1 MLNNPK
7 ANRTMNKKIFSYM
20 TVAAIMGGMSSCSM
34 EHPFTVGEG
43 TMFISTRINS
53 DVKVETR
60 SEEDELAASTK
71 VWIYSDEGVVR
82 KYDAMSE
89 IPTNGI
95 KLISGEYTVKAWAGK
110 LSYASFE
117 DRWFEGEKM
126 VTIES
131 DKSQSVEV
139 ECKIANVVASVSY
152 PDNIDEYISDYSMT
166 IFHKG
171 GSLTFDGKDDRKG
184 YFIMPDDVEDLN
196 YSITFK
202 TEGQEKIVTGVI
214 EDVLPAHHYIL
225 NVNAKKELGAMDG
238 AAYIEI
244 TIDDSMT
251 EVNDEIIISTPPAI
265 TGYGFELATPVAGES
280 GTIGRKSV
288 YVAATSAITNLQLT
302 GLPNIEGLDA
312 IDFMHA
318 DQSYIDR
325 LKDEGI
331 YYEID
336 PKAEAPSQ
344 LIKLVFDDK
353 YLNDLPNSEEPYVI
367 TIAATDS
374 KKKSV
379 TANLTLRIS
388 EAPVVLAEIPAELKE
403 CYHEQ
408 TLTATIAK
416 DNVGIAGFEYVKAGS
431 DVWTFVEA
439 SQTRA
444 SFAKGSSYA
453 ITLKD
458 LELGTTYKYRAASGN
473 QTEGITYRTEES
485 TFTTGTLSQF
495 PNASFEEWYTASD
508 KALVPAVSGTET
520 WDCGNHG
527 SATMGVQLTQS
538 NTDLLHSGKYG
549 ARLRSQFVGLGGSI
563 GKFAAGNLFYGK
575 YIKTDGT
582 DGVIGFGRPMDF
594 PSRELKPVAVKM
606 WVKYETAAA
615 IKSGA
620 GDYLPQGSNDSG
632 HIFIALFDAADN
644 GDSDNANNGKYGF
657 VVRTKKQARLFDKNA
672 SNVIAYGEQV
682 YTENTPG
689 DGLVELII
697 PFEYY
702 SGKENVQ
709 PKLISIVCTASKYGD
724 YFQGGEGSTMY
735 VDDVEIVYGK
745 K

>member
-1 MLNNPK
+1 
-7 ANRTMNKKIFSYM
+7 MNKKIFSYM
-20 TVAAIMGGMSSCSM
+20 AVAAIMGGMSSCSM

-82 KYDAMSE
+82 KYEGMSE

-95 KLISGEYTVKAWAGK
+95 KLISGEYTVKAWAGT

-166 IFHKG
+166 VFHKG

-225 NVNAKKELGAMDG
+225 NVNAKKELGVMDG

-265 TGYGFELATPVAGES
+265 TGYGFDLATPVAGES

-288 YVAATSAITNLQLT
+288 YIAATSAITNLQLT
-302 GLPNIEGLDA
+302 GLPNVEGLDA

-318 DQSYIDR
+318 EQSYIDR
-325 LKDEGI
+325 LKGEGI

-344 LIKLVFDDK
+344 LIKLVFDDT
-353 YLNDLPNSEEPYVI
+353 YLNKLPNSEEPYVI
-367 TIAATDS
+367 TITATDS

-416 DNVGIAGFEYVKAGS
+416 DNVEIAGFEYAKVGS

-439 SQTRA
+439 SQIRA
-444 SFAKGSSYA
+444 SFAKGSSYT

-458 LELGTTYKYRAASGN
+458 LELGTTYRYRAASGT
-473 QTEGITYRTEES
+473 QTGGITYRTEES

-495 PNASFEEWYTASD
+495 PNASFEEWSNRDGVIMPNINAND
-508 KALVPAVSGTET
+508 EA
-520 WDCGNHG
+520 WDTGNHG
-527 SATMGVQLTQS
+527 AKLASKILTNNNSEYKHLGLYSAKLE
-538 NTDLLHSGKYG
+538 
-549 ARLRSQFVGLGGSI
+549 SQKASVLGI

-575 YIKTDGT
+575 YIETDGM

-594 PSRELKPVAVKM
+594 PNRELKPIAIRI
-606 WVKYETAAA
+606 WVKYIPSNDWEK
-615 IKSGA
+615 KSSLPAEA
-620 GDYLPQGSNDSG
+620 GDLTTDVG
-632 HIFIALFDAADN
+632 HIYTALFDGPDN
-644 GDSDNANNGKYGF
+644 GDSDKSNHGKYGF
-657 VVRTKKQARLFDKNA
+657 VVRTKSSGQRLFNKGA
-672 SNVIAYGEQV
+672 ENVIAYGEHV
-682 YTENTPG
+682 FSEATPG
-689 DGLVELII
+689 NDLIEITI
-697 PFEYY
+697 PYDYY
-702 SGKENVQ
+702 EGKENTH
-709 PKLISIVCTASKYGD
+709 PTHISIVCTASKYGD
-724 YFQGGEGSTMY
+724 YFVGGKGSTMY